1 MLRINAVQK
10 QYGKFMLQ
18 CSMEVKPGYV
28 TGLIGPNGAGKTTV
42 FKAVLGLLR
51 IDGGTIEIGGKD
63 NRILTNREKAE
74 MGVVLSDSG
83 FSEYLSVK
91 EIIRIMENMYPYF
104 HKEQFLEQCEQFC
117 IPLNKKVKAFST
129 GMKAKLKLLLAM
141 SHEAKILLLDEP
153 TAGLDVAAREEM
165 LDILREYMEKGEER
179 AILISSH
186 ISGDLEG
193 LCDDLYMLK
202 DGQII
207 LHEETD
213 RLLDRYAVIKV
224 DEEQFKNLDTQYIL
238 RKRKEAFGYQLLTEQ
253 KQYYMENYPR
263 IVIENVGIDEV
274 VLMMM
279 KGETL

>member
-1 MLRINAVQK
+1 MLRMKDVQK
-10 QYGKFMLQ
+10 RYGKFTLQ

-42 FKAVLGLLR
+42 FKAVLGLLHL
-51 IDGGTIEIGGKD
+51 DGGTIEVGGKD
-63 NRILTNREKAE
+63 NRTLTNREKAE
-74 MGVVLSDSG
+74 IGVVLSDSG

-91 EIIRIMENMYPYF
+91 EIVRIMENMYPHF
-104 HKEQFLEQCEQFC
+104 RKDRFLEQCEQFC
-117 IPLNKKVKAFST
+117 IPLNKRVKAFST

-141 SHEAKILLLDEP
+141 SHEAKLLLLDEP
-153 TAGLDVAAREEM
+153 TAGLDVAAREEL

-186 ISGDLEG
+186 ISADLEG

-202 DGQII
+202 DGQIV

-224 DEEQFKNLDTQYIL
+224 DEEQFQNLDTQYIL
-238 RKRKEAFGYQLLTEQ
+238 RKRKEAFGYRLLTEQ
-253 KQYYMENYPR
+253 KQYYLENCPR
-263 IVIENVGIDEV
+263 IVIENAGIDEV